1 MQPVKTTCPY
11 CGVGCGV
18 VVTPVADG
26 SIEVQGDSDHP
37 ANYGRLCSKGS
48 ALAETIDLD
57 GRLLYPEIRG
67 ARVDW
72 STALT
77 VVAEGFSRI
86 IREHGPDA
94 VALYVSGQLLTED
107 YYAANKFV
115 KGYIGTANIDTNS
128 RLCMASSVAGHKRAF
143 GADTVPGNYA
153 DLEQANLIVLVGS
166 NTAWCHPVIFQRI
179 THAKNQNPDLKI
191 IVIDPRRTQT
201 CDIADLHL
209 PLKPGT
215 DTLLFN
221 GLLAYLHG
229 NGDSNPYFIN
239 AHTEGRD
246 AALQAAMSSAPSVGF
261 VALSCGLKE
270 TDVALFYRWF
280 SGTEKVVSAYSQG
293 VNQSSSGTDKVNAII
308 NCHLLTGRIGRPG
321 MGPFSITGQPN
332 AMGGREVGGLANQL
346 AAHMDLENAAH
357 RAIVQNFWKSPV
369 IADKAGLKAVDMF
382 KAIGDGRIKAVW
394 IIATNPVDSLP
405 DADQARKALQTCELV
420 VVSDCIR
427 NTDTTAHAHI
437 LLPALA
443 WGEKDGT
450 VTNSER
456 RISRQRPF
464 LAPPGEAKADWW
476 MVAEVAK
483 RMGFTGAFD
492 YGSAAQVFAEHA
504 ALSSMNNGGSR
515 DFDIG
520 GLALLG
526 NAGYDALPP
535 VQWPVTP
542 QHPQGTERL
551 FGDGRFYTPTG
562 KGRFIAITPRPPAHA
577 TDVEFPFVLNTGRVR
592 DQWHTM
598 TRTGKS
604 PRLSA
609 HITEPYAELHPEDA
623 VRVGVKEGALARI
636 NSRWGEMIVRVK
648 ITVDQLRGCIF
659 VPIHWT
665 DQFSSRGRVDA
676 LVNPATDPVSG
687 QPELKHTPVHIQ
699 PYAPAWHGFLL
710 SRRRLNFTGVA
721 YWVSAAG
728 KDFWRYELAGE
739 QAPADWA
746 RWARDLLCSPTGKVE
761 WADYLDKAAG
771 RYRGARIVN
780 NRLESCVF
788 VAPTFELPPRTWLA
802 GLFAKDELSPEE
814 RASLLAGRPGKG
826 QSDAGRIV
834 CACFAVG
841 VNTITDAIRKN
852 QLTTP
857 AAIGIALKAGTN
869 CGSCIPELKALLAE
883 TSAVI

>member
-18 VVTPVADG
+18 VVTPAADG
-26 SIEVQGDSDHP
+26 SVEVQGDSDHP

-72 STALT
+72 SAALT
-77 VVAEGFSRI
+77 VVAEGFTRI

-107 YYAANKFV
+107 YYVANKFI
-115 KGYIGTANIDTNS
+115 KGFVGTANIDTNS

-143 GADTVPGNYA
+143 GADTVPGNYT

-166 NTAWCHPVIFQRI
+166 NAAWCHPVIFQRI
-179 THAKNQNPDLKI
+179 TQAKKQNPDLKI

-239 AHTEGRD
+239 AHTEGLD
-246 AALQAAMSSAPSVGF
+246 AALQAAIFSTPSVES
-261 VALSCGLKE
+261 VAQSCGLKE
-270 TDVALFYRWF
+270 ADVTLFYRWF
-280 SGTEKVVSAYSQG
+280 SCTEKVVSAYSQG
-293 VNQSSSGTDKVNAII
+293 VNQSSSGTDKVNSII

-346 AAHMDLENAAH
+346 AAHMDLENPAH
-357 RAIVQNFWKSPV
+357 RTIVKNFWNSPV

-405 DADQARKALQTCELV
+405 DADQVRKALQTCELV
-420 VVSDCIR
+420 VVSDCMH

-476 MVAEVAK
+476 MVAEVAR
-483 RMGFTGAFD
+483 RMGFADAFD

-504 ALSSMNNGGSR
+504 ALSSMSNAGSR

-526 NAGYDALPP
+526 SAGYDALSPI
-535 VQWPVTP
+535 QWPVTH
-542 QHPQGTERL
+542 QQPQGTERL

-562 KGRFIAITPRPPAHA
+562 KARFIAITPRPPAHA
-577 TDVEFPFVLNTGRVR
+577 TDVEFPFILNTGRVR

-636 NSRWGEMIVRVK
+636 NSRWGEMIARVK
-648 ITVDQLRGCIF
+648 ITSDQLRGSIF

-687 QPELKHTPVHIQ
+687 QPESKHTPVHIQ
-699 PYAPAWHGFLL
+699 PYTPAWHGFLL
-710 SRRRLNFTGVA
+710 SQRRLNFQSTS

-739 QAPADWA
+739 QTPADWA
-746 RWARDLLCSPTGKVE
+746 RWARDLLCSPNEKVE

-841 VNTITDAIRKN
+841 INTITDAIRKN

-857 AAIGIALKAGTN
+857 EAIGMALKAGTN
-869 CGSCIPELKALLAE
+869 CGSCIPELKALIAE
-883 TSAVI
+883 TT

>member
-18 VVTPVADG
+18 VVTSAADG
-26 SIEVQGDSDHP
+26 SVEVHGDSDHP

-67 ARVDW
+67 TRVDW

-77 VVAEGFSRI
+77 VVAEGFTRI
-86 IREHGPDA
+86 IREHGSDA

-107 YYAANKFV
+107 YYVANKFV
-115 KGYIGTANIDTNS
+115 KGFIGTANIDTNS

-143 GADTVPGNYA
+143 GADTVPGNYT

-179 THAKNQNPDLKI
+179 TQAKKQNPDLKI

-201 CDIADLHL
+201 CDIGDLHL

-239 AHTEGRD
+239 AHTEGLD
-246 AALQAAMSSAPSVGF
+246 AALQAAMFSASSVESV
-261 VALSCGLKE
+261 AYSCGLTE
-270 TDVALFYRWF
+270 ADVALFYRWF

-293 VNQSSSGTDKVNAII
+293 VNQSSSGTDKVNSII

-332 AMGGREVGGLANQL
+332 AMGGREVGGMANQL
-346 AAHMDLENAAH
+346 AAHMDLENGAH
-357 RAIVQNFWKSPV
+357 RAIVQNFWNSPV

-382 KAIGDGRIKAVW
+382 KAMGDGRIKAVW
-394 IIATNPVDSLP
+394 IIATSPVDSLP
-405 DADQARKALQTCELV
+405 DADQVRKALQACELV
-420 VVSDCIR
+420 VVSDCMR

-483 RMGFTGAFD
+483 RMGFSDSFE

-526 NAGYDALPP
+526 NAGYDALSPI
-535 VQWPVTP
+535 QWPVP
-542 QHPQGTERL
+542 HQQPQGTERL

-562 KGRFIAITPRPPAHA
+562 KARFIAITPRPPAHA

-623 VRVGVKEGALARI
+623 ARAGLKEGALARI
-636 NSRWGEMIVRVK
+636 NSHWGEMIARVK
-648 ITVDQLRGCIF
+648 ITSDQLRGSIF

-665 DQFSSRGRVDA
+665 DQFSNRGRVDA

-687 QPELKHTPVHIQ
+687 QPESKHTPVHIQ
-699 PYAPAWHGFLL
+699 PYTPAWHGFLL
-710 SRRRLNFTGVA
+710 SQRRLNFKGTS
-721 YWVSAAG
+721 YWVSAVG

-746 RWARDLLCSPTGKVE
+746 RWARDLLCKPNEKVE

-802 GLFAKDELSPEE
+802 GLFARDELSAEE
-814 RASLLAGRPGKG
+814 RASVLAGRPGKG
-826 QSDAGRIV
+826 QSDTGRIV

-841 VNTITDAIRKN
+841 VNTITDAILKN

-857 AAIGIALKAGTN
+857 EAIGQTLKAGTN

-883 TSAVI
+883 KT